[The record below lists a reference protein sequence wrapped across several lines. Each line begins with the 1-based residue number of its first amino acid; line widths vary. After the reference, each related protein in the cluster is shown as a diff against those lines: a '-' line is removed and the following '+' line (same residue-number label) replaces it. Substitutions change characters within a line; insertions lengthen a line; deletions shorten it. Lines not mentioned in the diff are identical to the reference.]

1 MTKDQRPT
9 DKDQRPPDDA
19 DIHAVYVIEEGED
32 ESDSDG
38 NGGEDTA
45 GGFAGG
51 AGALTAKEVITK
63 DRGAKTGK
71 GTEAGE
77 GDYHGIVE
85 EALRGAERVAA
96 EKEQRVQARTVLA
109 EKIAATLERLSNDTL
124 HKLFQAGLIDT
135 RTAQK
140 LGLITRTITSILSAA
155 VDTVAINLLS
165 YEQKNQIEN
174 KRPQRGNVSSITPPR
189 HDL

>member
-1 MTKDQRPT
+1 MTKDTHDHMTRHQEKAEQLSVRVAE
-9 DKDQRPPDDA
+9 DGDD
-19 DIHAVYVIEEGED
+19 EGK
-32 ESDSDG
+32 SG
-38 NGGEDTA
+38 KGKA

-51 AGALTAKEVITK
+51 AGALTAKEVIAK
-63 DRGAKTGK
+63 DSNRQD
-71 GTEAGE
+71 E

-85 EALRGAERVAA
+85 EGLQSAERIAS

-109 EKIAATLERLSNDTL
+109 EKMAAALERLSNDTL

-140 LGLITRTITSILSAA
+140 LGLISRTITSILSAA

-165 YEQKNQIEN
+165 YEQKLQIEN
-174 KRPQRGNVSSITPPR
+174 RTPHKPNAVSSVTPPR
-189 HDL
+189 HDM